1 MKDQI
6 QIIQEELT
14 AFVQEMEATKEHG
27 GAIEMEVHI
36 GQKDTDYIC
45 RVGNSVDTV
54 SASGKTMQ
62 EAYWKA
68 VVKYESQ
75 P

>member
-1 MKDQI
+1 MKLFIEEI
-6 QIIQEELT
+6 QKELS

-27 GAIEMEVHI
+27 GGIEMEIHI
-36 GQKDTDYIC
+36 GQDVDYIC

-54 SASGKTMQ
+54 SASGKTMH